1 MKLTDIIGLEE
12 NHAKLLEKAGIRDPE
27 DLLSLS
33 YSQVSK
39 LAMAIGVAV
48 KTIDTWQEQADLM
61 RIEGITP
68 EIANALNLTGID
80 SVKDF
85 AGRNAKSIIEKL
97 DQLKKDNPKVLT
109 KVPTL
114 RNVEDW
120 IEKARRRARRRR
132 IGGRR

>member
-12 NHAKLLEKAGIRDPE
+12 KHAKLLEKAGIRELE
-27 DLLSLS
+27 DLMSLS

-39 LAMAIGVAV
+39 LAMAIGVIV
-48 KTIDTWQEQADLM
+48 ETIDTWQEQADLM

-85 AGRNAKSIIEKL
+85 AGRNAKNTIEKL

-109 KVPTL
+109 KVPSL
-114 RNVEDW
+114 RSVEDW
-120 IEKARRRARRRR
+120 IEKARRRTTRRR